1 MNDKSTS
8 IPRVIG
14 LDLHPDTFTAV
25 LVEGRTPAEAIRLG
39 QWDKVPN
46 GRLVAWACKHTTSED
61 LFLLEASG
69 NSFHIV
75 RELAKA
81 GRRAKVLESHHLG
94 KLKEAHANND
104 KISALR
110 IAKAYLA
117 GTAREVWV
125 PDEQTQ
131 QRRECLAAYQKAV
144 AQCTRARN
152 SLRSYLSD
160 QGVRL
165 ERINWNDLPKLRLR
179 IELGGP
185 WTPHQKLLLED
196 KLGQVQHA
204 QEQRARWHR
213 HIATEVL
220 HDPRLLNLVRL
231 CGIRE
236 ILAYALGALV
246 ADIDRFATPKKLVG
260 YIGLSPAFDLSGQGG
275 WEGGLARRGRKD
287 LRGLMIQSA
296 QSIMRSTDSL
306 ATWGKKVLRRKGV
319 RNVAVAA
326 VARKLA
332 ERIWYFMKGKW
343 EPSRQMDDRLGRT
356 VGKIISNLGQEG
368 LKALGQTRRALRAEV
383 MARLLSGPQLT
394 PK

>member
-25 LVEGRTPAEAIRLG
+25 LMQGRTPADAIKLG

-46 GRLVAWACKHTTSED
+46 GRLATWAQKNTTSED

-75 RELAKA
+75 RELAKL
-81 GRRAKVLESHHLG
+81 GRQAKVLESHHLG

-104 KISALR
+104 KISAVR

-117 GTAREVWV
+117 GTAKEVWV
-125 PDEQTQ
+125 PDEATQ
-131 QRRECLAAYQKAV
+131 ERRECLAAYNKSV
-144 AQCTRARN
+144 AQCTRTRN

-165 ERINWNDLPKLRLR
+165 NRINWNDLPKLRLR
-179 IELGGP
+179 IGLNGP

-196 KLGQVQHA
+196 KLAQVQHA

-213 HIATEVL
+213 HIAGEVL
-220 HDPRLLNLVRL
+220 QDPQLLNLVRL

-236 ILAYALGALV
+236 IVAYALGALV
-246 ADIDRFATPKKLVG
+246 ADIDRFATPQKLVG
-260 YIGLSPAFDLSGQGG
+260 YVGLSPAYDLSGKGG

-287 LRGLMIQSA
+287 LRGLLIQSA
-296 QSIMRSTDSL
+296 QSIMRSGDSL
-306 ATWGKKVLRRKGV
+306 AAWGKKLLGRKGN

-326 VARKLA
+326 VARKLVV
-332 ERIWYFMKGKW
+332 RIWYFMKGKW
-343 EPSRQMDDRLGRT
+343 EPVNQNDPRLGRT
-356 VGKIISNLGQEG
+356 IGKIITNLGQAG
-368 LKALGQTRRALRAEV
+368 LKSMGLTRKELRADV
-383 MARLLSGPQLT
+383 IARLLAGPNLV
-394 PK
+394 PG